1 MMATGPQAANKPS
14 RPGRDDL
21 LEIAGAALRVAS
33 RPSDLG

>member
-1 MMATGPQAANKPS
+1 VMATNPPAAKKPS

-21 LEIAGAALRVAS
+21 LEIAGAALRVAH